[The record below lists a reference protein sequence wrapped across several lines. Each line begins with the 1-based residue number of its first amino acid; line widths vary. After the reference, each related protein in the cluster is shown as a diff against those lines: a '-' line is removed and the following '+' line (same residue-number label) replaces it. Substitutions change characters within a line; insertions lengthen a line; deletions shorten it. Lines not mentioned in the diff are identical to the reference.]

1 LDLVAFLVVLALLAA
16 AVWIISA
23 PLRREPEDAPATDTG
38 PQADVE
44 ALEAARDAK
53 YREIRDAEMDLRTG
67 KLSREDHRALDAT
80 LRAEAVDILRRLD
93 EAREAAEAHGSGQS
107 TS

>member
-1 LDLVAFLVVLALLAA
+1 MAFLVVVALLGA

-23 PLRREPEDAPATDTG
+23 PLRREPEDAPSAD
-38 PQADVE
+38 PAPAADVE
-44 ALEAARDAK
+44 QLEAARDAK

-67 KLSREDHRALDAT
+67 KLSEEDHRALDAT
-80 LRAEAVDILRRLD
+80 LRAEAVEILRELD
-93 EAREAAEAHGSGQS
+93 AARDQAAGSGQT

>member
-1 LDLVAFLVVLALLAA
+1 LDLVAFLVVVALLGA

-23 PLRREPEDAPATDTG
+23 PLRREPEDAPPSDPAAT
-38 PQADVE
+38 ADVE
-44 ALEAARDAK
+44 QLEAARDAK

-67 KLSREDHRALDAT
+67 KLSEADARAVDAT
-80 LRAEAVDILRRLD
+80 LRAEAVVILRDLD
-93 EAREAAEAHGSGQS
+93 AAREEADGQDSGQS

>member
-1 LDLVAFLVVLALLAA
+1 MAFLVVVALLGA

-23 PLRREPEDAPATDTG
+23 PLRREPEDARPTDPG
-38 PQADVE
+38 PVADVE
-44 ALEAARDAK
+44 QLEAARDAK

-67 KLSREDHRALDAT
+67 KLSEEDHRALDAT
-80 LRAEAVDILRRLD
+80 LRAEAMEILHRLD
-93 EAREAAEAHGSGQS
+93 AAREAAERQGSGQS

>member
-23 PLRREPEDAPATDTG
+23 PLRAEPEDAPEVDLGRAG
-38 PQADVE
+38 E
-44 ALEAARDAK
+44 IERLEAARDAK
-53 YREIRDAEMDLRTG
+53 YREIRDAEMDFRTG
-67 KLSREDHRALDAT
+67 KLSEEDHRALDAA
-80 LRAEAVDILRRLD
+80 LRGEAVAILRELD
-93 EAREAAEAHGSGQS
+93 GARDQDSGQT

>member
-1 LDLVAFLVVLALLAA
+1 LDLLAFLVVVALLGA

-23 PLRREPEDAPATDTG
+23 PLRREPEGAPTSDPAAT
-38 PQADVE
+38 ADVE
-44 ALEAARDAK
+44 QLEAARDAK

-67 KLSREDHRALDAT
+67 KLSEADHRAVDAT
-80 LRAEAVDILRRLD
+80 LRAEAVEILRELD
-93 EAREAAEAHGSGQS
+93 TAREEAEAQDSGQS

>member
-1 LDLVAFLVVLALLAA
+1 LDLVAFLVVVALLGA

-23 PLRREPEDAPATDTG
+23 PLRREPEDAPPSDPAAT
-38 PQADVE
+38 ADVE
-44 ALEAARDAK
+44 QLEAARDAK

-67 KLSREDHRALDAT
+67 KLSEADHRAVDAT
-80 LRAEAVDILRRLD
+80 LRAEAMDILRDLD
-93 EAREAAEAHGSGQS
+93 AARAEADAQESGQI

>member
-23 PLRREPEDAPATDTG
+23 PLRAEPEDAEEVDLGRAG
-38 PQADVE
+38 E
-44 ALEAARDAK
+44 IERLEAARDAK
-53 YREIRDAEMDLRTG
+53 YREIRDAEMDFRTG
-67 KLSREDHRALDAT
+67 KLSEEDHRALDAA
-80 LRAEAVDILRRLD
+80 LRGEAVTILRELD
-93 EAREAAEAHGSGQS
+93 GARDQDSGQT

>member
-1 LDLVAFLVVLALLAA
+1 VDLVAFLVVVALLGA

-23 PLRREPEDAPATDTG
+23 PLRREPEDAAPTDPA
-38 PQADVE
+38 PAADVE
-44 ALEAARDAK
+44 ELEAARDAK

-80 LRAEAVDILRRLD
+80 LRAEAVQILRDLD
-93 EAREAAEAHGSGQS
+93 AARDAQASQGSGQS

>member
-1 LDLVAFLVVLALLAA
+1 LDIVAFLVVLVLLGA

-23 PLRREPEDAPATDTG
+23 PLRREPEGAPTEDPAPG
-38 PQADVE
+38 ADVQQ
-44 ALEAARDAK
+44 LEAARDAK

-67 KLSREDHRALDAT
+67 KLSEEDHRALEAT
-80 LRAEAVDILRRLD
+80 LRAEAVEILRRLD
-93 EAREAAEAHGSGQS
+93 AARNQAAGSGQS